1 MFFQKNSHF
10 HIDSKY
16 MEVNM
21 LNKMVYFNGIINSM
35 FYKEFSTIDPTTQ
48 GQPCVVE
55 SKKV

>member
-1 MFFQKNSHF
+1 
-10 HIDSKY
+10 
-16 MEVNM
+16 M